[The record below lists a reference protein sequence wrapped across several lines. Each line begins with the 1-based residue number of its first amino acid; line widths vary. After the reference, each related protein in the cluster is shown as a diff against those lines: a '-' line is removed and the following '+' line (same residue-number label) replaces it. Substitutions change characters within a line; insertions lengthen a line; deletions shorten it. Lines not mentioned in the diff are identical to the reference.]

1 MFVLNDI
8 DVDKKV
14 LAVSKI
20 IDKST
25 SSETYLRQRGTLTMP
40 TKYQIEKVSITI
52 GFDLSDSSHRM
63 DFAHLAMEL
72 DEYPFVFVRSEK
84 IKSMMFTFSER
95 DNTLSDSSL
104 QIFMLEKI
112 SASISSTLKDFVTL
126 NVTLIPYNIYALVDD
141 FSFLSYN
148 TKEDGSFEL
157 SYGVDSP
164 SDSRI
169 YQDFFAKRKAAVYEK
184 VSDFISAND
193 NADIR
198 ILAPYFTTTKP
209 TEDIGAINV
218 FEIAYTDASG
228 ANPITGE
235 GDTAES
241 TNEDYKSF
249 YSGINGSDDPDS
261 YKKFMYVYWK
271 GDVFSSNPLSEN
283 AVQSIEVVRNNN
295 IVSQPIAGHPRPVV
309 QYMGKREG
317 YLSVGFISKT
327 GEHSANGELI
337 TPYTMFRA
345 LLEKYEYNLF
355 VESRFSAYNIFKIE
369 SVLTSIFDINGYVPS
384 QVFLQNN
391 SNDKVDEY
399 KAIFVES
406 FPMDLSRLSK
416 GTIEKT
422 KDNEVS
428 RQKVIELIQY
438 THNRMLSTNLVNSAL
453 GKMKY
458 SSASILWREQAD
470 DSNQN
475 DVAYSDF
482 INATPESREYEFAR
496 GFYIRILQAMKELQ
510 DVDNRVITNTGAVNT
525 YYSMGV
531 NLLTSLSP
539 INEDTTI
546 NDFVEMIPSLMQKAL
561 TNNNETQGRI
571 DRLIKNIASFVAI
584 NKDISGL
591 TSIDEQQDLEDI
603 EYTTTMGEFHKF
615 KFEAVPDLRLGEALG
630 IMDDNSYLGINDA
643 RKLTCAPFL
652 TWKPFIT
659 QTEIEMEYLRN
670 NDILDKY
677 FNEIY
682 GDGKKIEDAAKEV
695 AQGVLNIDRGEVV
708 VAPNMFQEGFNGV
721 ADAIGSAIDFI
732 TGGNEPAYDPNQASG
747 VTGNATNLIEWIG
760 ERDAGTT
767 GYAALNTVFCMK
779 TSHNLDLTKMT
790 VAAVMAKQ
798 PEWSEWSRRNQSK
811 CHKVSHATGKF
822 QAMNT
827 TLQEALNNGV
837 IKSSDLFN
845 EQTQNKFGFWAA
857 TIKGGRRSL
866 ANNFIE
872 ARNAWKAGKMSYAD
886 YSAKRNVYHNSLANE
901 WAAILKTDNTGAYSG
916 QGYVT
921 PKDMIAAMD
930 SLPLYSKKLAS
941 DAPGVAS
948 KLSVPVELSGA
959 VPTTDTTTQ
968 EATATT
974 PPKEDQKPS
983 EQISKQDAFL
993 AKYSGQIPS
1002 SNGSSIGAT
1011 TAGISPMSTGIIASP
1026 EETPEE
1032 SVVAQQLKKLGHVT
1046 EYTVFDHD
1054 INLQIQAKDGTDMF
1068 RHGFNMAFPAIK
1080 VYIVFGGSNDELSTY
1095 SPHKPNYIELNGI
1108 IDCKVVLNDT
1118 DNPVDV
1124 AYIQLANPGRVYS
1137 DEKLFWET
1145 FKPKMDFSK
1154 FNSSEEMRL
1163 LIDMMMVSP
1172 GNRIHIK
1179 SGYGND
1185 PNKLETIFN
1194 GEITVVDDSSVLTVV
1209 AEGYG
1214 RELVMQRYGVE
1225 EKLILSSNINS
1236 GTRESIAYML
1246 LEFDEIQDFGRRA
1259 KSLADAFVSGF
1270 FKLANGMSPMESG
1283 GAGSYEPEARDV
1295 ASGLGSDDSFTVLRF
1310 GSNFWETDTL
1320 KSQPLLK
1327 NIYADEITVI
1337 DGEFQWNLSNA
1348 LDINRSV
1355 KNLLVMYNHTTWDML
1370 TAIRHRHPNTVMK
1383 PMMYEN
1389 EMTLF
1394 FGIRDQCYLA
1404 NGINEGV
1411 QHDAALEISKDMYEK
1426 MKYKRYKAVSQ
1437 NFIVSTG
1444 INLIS
1449 NGMKVS
1455 SDFPTRYN
1463 IEITN
1468 AELSGIFSTSR
1479 VTDETY
1485 FKDSIILSMK
1495 LDDNLKPNAIR
1506 DENLRMNGC
1515 TSYMS
1520 AVRYGT
1526 VALTDSAKEMY
1537 DGEIT
1542 ILGNEKMKNGDMVF
1556 LNDTNRGIIGFVE
1569 VSECK
1574 HFFGSETGFVT
1585 AFRPK
1590 MFAESKG
1597 PYFTHLGKKVRYAF
1611 TKSFAG
1617 VLEKVS
1623 ANLDKSEIFSYLNM
1637 TIDQLGV
1644 VSAPVQYKWM
1654 PLHQT
1659 IANIGNN
1666 RAEDIIPAATASL
1679 VTNGF
1684 AAYLSSRAI
1693 TSVSSFVGR
1702 WARIGKITAGRFV
1715 GHTVRS
1721 VVNSFTSAT
1730 YLKLSQGVNSMLTSI
1745 GNRGVLGSMFRILAQ
1760 GAMRIFTL
1768 ALAHPVG
1775 ALAVAVFSIIA
1786 SHAIAS
1792 LERFFLTREPVIMS
1806 PVMIFGKPY
1815 IAGIN
1820 GAQSEGVLMDT
1831 IQNMI
1836 NTFKSA
1842 SKVFAFNY
1850 NAAAISGG
1858 DTLSPFDKDY
1868 VEF

>member
-104 QIFMLEKI
+104 QVFMLEKI

-126 NVTLIPYNIYALVDD
+126 NLTLIPYNIYALVDD

-157 SYGVDSP
+157 LYGVDSP

-228 ANPITGE
+228 SNPITGE

-249 YSGINGSDDPDS
+249 YSGINGSDDPDA

-317 YLSVGFISKT
+317 YLSVGFISKA

-422 KDNEVS
+422 KDNQIS
-428 RQKVIELIQY
+428 KQKVAEIIEY
-438 THNRMLSTNLVNSAL
+438 AHKRMISTGLVETTI
-453 GKMKY
+453 GKMHY
-458 SSASILWREQAD
+458 STAEILWREQMNED
-470 DSNQN
+470 KE
-475 DVAYSDF
+475 VEIVYSDF
-482 INATPESREYEFAR
+482 IHAAPGSKDDEYAR
-496 GFYIRILQAMKELQ
+496 GFYVRVLQAMKELI
-510 DVDNRVITNTGAVNT
+510 DLEDDFIAEETGSIHSPVNT
-525 YYSMGV
+525 NS
-531 NLLTSLSP
+531 
-539 INEDTTI
+539 TI
-546 NDFVEMIPSLMQKAL
+546 NSFIEMIPRLLGGGYTDDQDVKNK
-561 TNNNETQGRI
+561 T
-571 DRLIKNIASFVAI
+571 DRLIRNIASFVAV
-584 NKDISGL
+584 NKEIAGFSSL
-591 TSIDEQQDLEDI
+591 EEQQEMEDI
-603 EYTTTMGEFHKF
+603 AHMSTMGEFHKF
-615 KFEAVPDLRLGEALG
+615 KFEAASDLRLGEALG

-659 QTEIEMEYLRN
+659 QTEIEMEYLRSN
-670 NDILDKY
+670 EILDKY

-682 GDGKKIEDAAKEV
+682 GDGKRIEDAAKEV

-708 VAPNMFQEGFNGV
+708 EAPNMFQEGFNGV

-747 VTGNATNLIEWIG
+747 VTGSATNLIEWIG
-760 ERDAGTT
+760 ERDAGAT
-767 GYAALNTVFCMK
+767 GYEALNTVFCMK

-798 PEWSEWSRRNQSK
+798 PEWSEWSRRNISK
-811 CHKVSHATGKF
+811 CHHVSHAAGKF
-822 QAMNT
+822 QAMQAS
-827 TLQEALNNGV
+827 LQEAINSGV
-837 IKSSDLFN
+837 IKPGDLFD
-845 EQTQNKFGFWAA
+845 ERTQNKFGFWAA
-857 TIKGGRRSL
+857 TLKNSRRSL
-866 ANNFIE
+866 ANNFID

-886 YSAKRNVYHNSLANE
+886 YSVARNKYHNSLAYE
-901 WAAILKTDNTGAYSG
+901 WAAIEKTNGKGAYGG
-916 QGYVT
+916 QGFVK

-930 SLPLYSKKLAS
+930 TLPLYSQKLAS
-941 DAPGVAS
+941 DAPNVAS
-948 KLSVPVELSGA
+948 KLSVPVELSGK

-968 EATATT
+968 EAPATT
-974 PPKEDQKPS
+974 PPVSTDKPS

-993 AKYSGQIPS
+993 AKYRGQIPS
-1002 SNGSSIGAT
+1002 SNGSSVGAT

-1032 SVVAQQLKKLGHVT
+1032 SVVAQQLKKLGNVT

-1054 INLQIQAKDGTDMF
+1054 INLQIQAKDGTEMF

-1080 VYIVFGGSNDELSTY
+1080 VYIVFGGSNDEFASY
-1095 SPHKPNYIELNGI
+1095 SPHKPNYIELNGV

-1124 AYIQLANPGRVYS
+1124 AYLQLANPGRVYS

-1194 GEITVVDDSSVLTVV
+1194 GEITVVDDSGVLTVV

-1214 RELVMQRYGVE
+1214 RELVMQRYGIE

-1246 LEFDEIQDFGRRA
+1246 IEFDEIQDFGRRA

-1270 FKLANGMSPMESG
+1270 FKMANGRSPIEAG
-1283 GAGSYEPEARDV
+1283 GAGAYEPEARDV
-1295 ASGLGSDDSFTVLRF
+1295 ASGQGSDDSFTILRF

-1337 DGEFQWNLSNA
+1337 DGEFQWNLFNA

-1370 TAIRHRHPNTVMK
+1370 TAIRHRHPNTIMK

-1468 AELSGIFSTSR
+1468 AEIMGIFTTDR
-1479 VTDETY
+1479 FTDETY
-1485 FKDSIILSMK
+1485 FKDSTILSMK

-1506 DENLRMNGC
+1506 DEDLRMNGC

-1526 VALTDSAKEMY
+1526 VALTDSVKEMY

-1542 ILGNEKMKNGDMVF
+1542 ILGNGKMKNGDMVF

-1617 VLEKVS
+1617 VLEKVA

-1637 TIDQLGV
+1637 TIDQLGA

-1666 RAEDIIPAATASL
+1666 RGEDIIPAATASL
-1679 VTNGF
+1679 ITNGF

-1693 TSVSSFVGR
+1693 TSVSEYAGR

-1715 GHTVRS
+1715 GPTVRS

-1768 ALAHPVG
+1768 AIAHPVG

-1815 IAGIN
+1815 VAGIN

-1850 NAAAISGG
+1850 NAAGTGAS
-1858 DTLSPFDKDY
+1858 TLSPFDKDY
-1868 VEF
+1868 LEF

>member
-104 QIFMLEKI
+104 QVFMLEKI

-141 FSFLSYN
+141 FSFLSYS

-209 TEDIGAINV
+209 TEEIGAINV

-422 KDNEVS
+422 KDNQIS
-428 RQKVIELIQY
+428 KQKVAEIIEY
-438 THNRMLSTNLVNSAL
+438 AHKRMISTGLVETAI
-453 GKMKY
+453 GKMHY
-458 SSASILWREQAD
+458 STAEILWREQMNED
-470 DSNQN
+470 KE
-475 DVAYSDF
+475 VEIVYSDF
-482 INATPESREYEFAR
+482 IHAVPGSKDDEYAR
-496 GFYIRILQAMKELQ
+496 GFYVRVLQAMKELI
-510 DVDNRVITNTGAVNT
+510 DLEDDFIAEETGSIHSPVNAN
-525 YYSMGV
+525 S
-531 NLLTSLSP
+531 
-539 INEDTTI
+539 TI
-546 NDFVEMIPSLMQKAL
+546 NSFIEMIPRLLGGGYTDDPDVKNK
-561 TNNNETQGRI
+561 T
-571 DRLIKNIASFVAI
+571 DRLIRNIASFVAV
-584 NKDISGL
+584 NKEIAGFSSL
-591 TSIDEQQDLEDI
+591 EEQQEMEDI
-603 EYTTTMGEFHKF
+603 AHMSTMGEFHKF
-615 KFEAVPDLRLGEALG
+615 KFEAASDLRLGEALD

-659 QTEIEMEYLRN
+659 QAEIEMEYLRSN
-670 NDILDKY
+670 EILDKY

-682 GDGKKIEDAAKEV
+682 GDEKKIEDAAKEV
-695 AQGVLNIDRGEVV
+695 AQGVLNINRGEVV
-708 VAPNMFQEGFNGV
+708 VAPNMFQEGFNQIAG
-721 ADAIGSAIDFI
+721 AIGSAMDFI
-732 TGGNEPAYDPNQASG
+732 TGGNEPAYDPSQASG
-747 VTGNATNLIEWIG
+747 ITGNATNLIEWIG
-760 ERDAGTT
+760 ERDAGTS
-767 GYAALNTVFCMK
+767 GYEALNTVFCMK

-790 VAAVMAKQ
+790 VAEVMAKQ

-901 WAAILKTDNTGAYSG
+901 WAAILKTNNTGAYSG

-959 VPTTDTTTQ
+959 VPISDTTTK
-968 EATATT
+968 ETPATT
-974 PPKEDQKPS
+974 PPVSTDKPS
-983 EQISKQDAFL
+983 KQISQQDAFL

-1032 SVVAQQLKKLGHVT
+1032 SVVAQQLKKLGNVT

-1068 RHGFNMAFPAIK
+1068 RQGFNMAFPTIK
-1080 VYIVFGGSNDELSTY
+1080 VYIVFGGSNDELSPY

-1124 AYIQLANPGRVYS
+1124 AYLQLANPGRVYS

-1172 GNRIHIK
+1172 GNRLHIK

-1194 GEITVVDDSSVLTVV
+1194 GEITVVDDSGVLTVV

-1246 LEFDEIQDFGRRA
+1246 IEFDEIQDFGRRA

-1270 FKLANGMSPMESG
+1270 FKMANGRSPIESG
-1283 GAGSYEPEARDV
+1283 GAGSYEPEARSV
-1295 ASGLGSDDSFTVLRF
+1295 ASGQGSDDSFTILRF

-1348 LDINRSV
+1348 IDINRSV

-1444 INLIS
+1444 INLIY

-1455 SDFPTRYN
+1455 SDFPTKYN
-1463 IEITN
+1463 IEITK
-1468 AELSGIFSTSR
+1468 ADLSGIFSTSR
-1479 VTDETY
+1479 FTDETY
-1485 FKDSIILSMK
+1485 FKDSTILSMK

-1526 VALTDSAKEMY
+1526 VALTDSVKEMY

-1542 ILGNEKMKNGDMVF
+1542 VLGNEKMKNGDMVF

-1585 AFRPK
+1585 TFRPK

-1654 PLHQT
+1654 PLHQS

-1666 RAEDIIPAATASL
+1666 RVEDIIPAATASL

-1702 WARIGKITAGRFV
+1702 WARIGKITAGRFI
-1715 GHTVRS
+1715 GHTGRS

-1730 YLKLSQGVNSMLTSI
+1730 YLKLSQGVNGMLTSI

-1768 ALAHPVG
+1768 AIAHPVG

-1831 IQNMI
+1831 IENMI

-1868 VEF
+1868 MEF

>member
-157 SYGVDSP
+157 LYGIDSP

-209 TEDIGAINV
+209 TEEIGAINV

-261 YKKFMYVYWK
+261 YKKFIYVYWK

-295 IVSQPIAGHPRPVV
+295 IVSQPIAGHPRPVI

-422 KDNEVS
+422 KDNQIS
-428 RQKVIELIQY
+428 KQKVAEIIQY
-438 THNRMLSTNLVNSAL
+438 AHKRMISTGLVETAI
-453 GKMKY
+453 GKMHY
-458 SSASILWREQAD
+458 STAEILWREQMNED
-470 DSNQN
+470 KE
-475 DVAYSDF
+475 VEIVYSDF
-482 INATPESREYEFAR
+482 IHAAPGSKEDEYAR
-496 GFYIRILQAMKELQ
+496 GFYVRVLQAMKELI
-510 DVDNRVITNTGAVNT
+510 DLEDDFIAEETGSIHSPVNT
-525 YYSMGV
+525 
-531 NLLTSLSP
+531 N
-539 INEDTTI
+539 ITI
-546 NDFVEMIPSLMQKAL
+546 NSFIEMIPRLLGGGYTDDPDVKNK
-561 TNNNETQGRI
+561 T
-571 DRLIKNIASFVAI
+571 DRLIRNIASFVAV
-584 NKDISGL
+584 NKEIAGFSSL
-591 TSIDEQQDLEDI
+591 EEQQEMEDI
-603 EYTTTMGEFHKF
+603 AHMSTMGEFHKF
-615 KFEAVPDLRLGEALG
+615 KFEAASDLRLGEALG

-659 QTEIEMEYLRN
+659 QTEIEMEYLRSN
-670 NDILDKY
+670 EILDKY

-682 GDGKKIEDAAKEV
+682 GDKKKIEDAAKEV
-695 AQGVLNIDRGEVV
+695 AQGVLNINRGEVT
-708 VAPNMFQEGFNGV
+708 VAPNMFKEGFNQIAG
-721 ADAIGSAIDFI
+721 AIGSAMDFI
-732 TGGNEPAYDPNQASG
+732 TGGNEPAYDPSKASG
-747 VTGNATNLIEWIG
+747 ITGNATNLIEWIG
-760 ERDAGTT
+760 ERDAGTS

-798 PEWSEWSRRNQSK
+798 SEWSEWSRRNKSK
-811 CHKVSHATGKF
+811 CHEVSHATGKF
-822 QAMNT
+822 QAMNAS
-827 TLQEALNNGV
+827 LKEALDNGV

-857 TIKGGRRSL
+857 TIKNGRRNL
-866 ANNFIE
+866 ANSFIE
-872 ARNAWKAGKMSYAD
+872 ARNAWKAGRMSYAD
-886 YSAKRNVYHNSLANE
+886 YSVRRNKYHNSLANE
-901 WAAILKTDNTGAYSG
+901 WAALKKTNNAGAYNG
-916 QGYVT
+916 QGYVS
-921 PKDMIAAMD
+921 PKEIIAAMD
-930 SLPLYSKKLAS
+930 TLPLYSQRLAN
-941 DAPGVAS
+941 DAPNIAS
-948 KLSVPVELSGA
+948 KLSVPVELSGK
-959 VPTTDTTTQ
+959 VPTTDTTTK
-968 EATATT
+968 EEPAVI
-974 PPKEDQKPS
+974 PPKEDKKPS
-983 EQISKQDAFL
+983 KQISKQDAFL

-1002 SNGSSIGAT
+1002 SNGSAIGAT
-1011 TAGISPMSTGIIASP
+1011 TTGISPMSTGIIASP

-1032 SVVAQQLKKLGHVT
+1032 SVVAQQLKKLGSVT

-1068 RHGFNMAFPAIK
+1068 RQGFNMAFPTIK
-1080 VYIVFGGSNDELSTY
+1080 VYIVFGGSNDELSPY

-1124 AYIQLANPGRVYS
+1124 AYLQLANPGRVYS

-1194 GEITVVDDSSVLTVV
+1194 GEITAVDDSGVLTVV

-1225 EKLILSSNINS
+1225 EKLILSSNANS

-1246 LEFDEIQDFGRRA
+1246 IEFDEIQDFGRRA

-1270 FKLANGMSPMESG
+1270 FKIANGRSPIESG
-1283 GAGSYEPEARDV
+1283 GAGSYEPEARDI
-1295 ASGLGSDDSFTVLRF
+1295 ASGQGSDDSFTILRF

-1327 NIYADEITVI
+1327 NIYADEITVV

-1463 IEITN
+1463 IEITK
-1468 AELSGIFSTSR
+1468 ADPSGIFSTSR
-1479 VTDETY
+1479 FTDETY
-1485 FKDSIILSMK
+1485 FKDSTILSMK

-1506 DENLRMNGC
+1506 DENLRVNGC

-1526 VALTDSAKEMY
+1526 VALTDSVKEMY

-1597 PYFTHLGKKVRYAF
+1597 PYFTHLGRKVRYAF

-1617 VLEKVS
+1617 VLEKIS
-1623 ANLDKSEIFSYLNM
+1623 ANLDKSEVFSYLNM
-1637 TIDQLGV
+1637 TIDQLGA

-1654 PLHQT
+1654 PLHQA

-1666 RAEDIIPAATASL
+1666 RSEDIIPAATASL
-1679 VTNGF
+1679 VANGF

-1693 TSVSSFVGR
+1693 TSASSFVGR
-1702 WARIGKITAGRFV
+1702 WARIGKITAGRFA

-1730 YLKLSQGVNSMLTSI
+1730 YLKLSQGVNGMLTSI

-1831 IQNMI
+1831 IENMI

-1868 VEF
+1868 MEF

>member
-52 GFDLSDSSHRM
+52 GFDLSDGSHRM
-63 DFAHLAMEL
+63 DFAHLAMEM

-104 QIFMLEKI
+104 QVFMLEKI

-148 TKEDGSFEL
+148 TKDDGSFEL
-157 SYGVDSP
+157 SYGIDSP

-184 VSDFISAND
+184 VSDFMSAND

-198 ILAPYFTTTKP
+198 ILAPYFSTTKP
-209 TEDIGAINV
+209 VEEIGAINV

-228 ANPITGE
+228 VNPITGE

-249 YSGINGSDDPDS
+249 YSGINGSDDPDT

-295 IVSQPIAGHPRPVV
+295 IVSQPIAGNPRPVI

-317 YLSVGFISKT
+317 YLSIGFISKT

-406 FPMDLSRLSK
+406 FPMDLSRLTK
-416 GTIEKT
+416 GTIEKN
-422 KDNEVS
+422 KDNQVS
-428 RQKVIELIQY
+428 KQKVAEIIEY
-438 THNRMLSTNLVNSAL
+438 AHGRMTSTGVVETAM
-453 GKMKY
+453 GKMNY
-458 SSASILWREQAD
+458 TTAAILWREQSD
-470 DSNQN
+470 NNQETE
-475 DVAYSDF
+475 VVYSDF
-482 INATPESREYEFAR
+482 IHAAPGSKMDEFVR
-496 GFYIRILQAMKELQ
+496 GFYVRVLQAMKEFMDLE
-510 DVDNRVITNTGAVNT
+510 DDYIAEDEG
-525 YYSMGV
+525 SIH
-531 NLLTSLSP
+531 SP
-539 INEDTTI
+539 VGPNSTI
-546 NDFVEMIPSLMQKAL
+546 NSFIEQIPRLLDGGYTDDPDTRNKL
-561 TNNNETQGRI
+561 
-571 DRLIKNIASFVAI
+571 DRLIKNIASFVAV
-584 NKDISGL
+584 NKELAGFS
-591 TSIDEQQDLEDI
+591 SMEEQQQLEDI
-603 EYTTTMGEFHKF
+603 AHMSTMGEFHKF
-615 KFEAVPDLRLGEALG
+615 KFEAAADLRLGDALG
-630 IMDDNSYLGINDA
+630 IMDDNTYLGINDA

-659 QTEIEMEYLRN
+659 QTEIEMEYLRS

-682 GDGKKIEDAAKEV
+682 GDNKKIEDAAKEV
-695 AQGVLNIDRGEVV
+695 AKGVLNVDRGEAIE
-708 VAPNMFQEGFNGV
+708 APNMFKEGFNQIGN
-721 ADAIGSAIDFI
+721 AISSAVDFI

-747 VTGNATNLIEWIG
+747 AIGNATNLIEWIG
-760 ERDAGTT
+760 ERDAGAT
-767 GYAALNTVFCMK
+767 GYKALNTVFCMK

-798 PEWSEWSRRNQSK
+798 PEWSDWSRRNISK
-811 CHKVSHATGKF
+811 CHMVSHATGKF
-822 QAMNT
+822 QAMNAS
-827 TLQEALNNGV
+827 LSEAISNGI
-837 IKSSDLFN
+837 IKSTDLFD
-845 EQTQNKFGFWAA
+845 ETTQNKFGFWAA
-857 TIKGGRRSL
+857 TIKGGRRSM

-872 ARNAWKAGKMSYAD
+872 ARNAWKAGKLSYAD
-886 YSAKRNVYHNSLANE
+886 YSVKRNIYHNSLAYE
-901 WAAILKTDNTGAYSG
+901 WAAIEKTNGVGAYGG
-916 QGYVT
+916 QGYVK

-930 SLPLYSKKLAS
+930 TLPLYSQKLAAA
-941 DAPGVAS
+941 APNVAS
-948 KLSVPVELSGA
+948 KLSVPVELSGK
-959 VPTTDTTTQ
+959 VPTTDTTTP
-968 EATATT
+968 EAQTTT
-974 PPKEDQKPS
+974 PPASTDKPS
-983 EQISKQDAFL
+983 EQLSKQDAFL
-993 AKYSGQIPS
+993 AKYRGQIPS
-1002 SNGSSIGAT
+1002 SNGSPIGAT
-1011 TAGISPMSTGIIASP
+1011 TAGVSPMSTGIIASP
-1026 EETPEE
+1026 EDTPEE
-1032 SVVAQQLKKLGHVT
+1032 SVVAQQLKKLGNVT

-1054 INLQIQAKDGTDMF
+1054 INLQIQAKDGTEMF
-1068 RHGFNMAFPAIK
+1068 RHGFNMAFPVIK
-1080 VYIVFGGSNDELSTY
+1080 AYIVFGGSNDELSRY
-1095 SPHKPNYIELNGI
+1095 SPHKPNYIELNGV

-1124 AYIQLANPGRVYS
+1124 AYLQLANPGRVYS

-1172 GNRIHIK
+1172 GNRLHIK

-1194 GEITVVDDSSVLTVV
+1194 GEITVVDDSGVLTVV

-1214 RELVMQRYGVE
+1214 RELVMQRYGIE
-1225 EKLILSSNINS
+1225 EKLILSSSINS

-1246 LEFDEIQDFGRRA
+1246 IEFDEIQDFGRRA
-1259 KSLADAFVSGF
+1259 KSLADIFVSGF
-1270 FKLANGMSPMESG
+1270 FKIANGRSPIESG
-1283 GAGSYEPEARDV
+1283 GVGSHEPEARDV
-1295 ASGLGSDDSFTVLRF
+1295 ASGQGSDDSFTILRF
-1310 GSNFWETDTL
+1310 GSNFWEADTL

-1337 DGEFQWNLSNA
+1337 DGEFQWNLANA
-1348 LDINRSV
+1348 LDLNRSV

-1411 QHDAALEISKDMYEK
+1411 QHDAALEISRDMYEK

-1463 IEITN
+1463 IEISG
-1468 AELSGIFSTSR
+1468 ADLSGIFSTSR
-1479 VTDETY
+1479 FTDDLY
-1485 FKDSIILSMK
+1485 FKDSTILSMK

-1506 DENLRMNGC
+1506 DEDLRMNGC

-1526 VALTDSAKEMY
+1526 VALTNSVKEMY

-1542 ILGNEKMKNGDMVF
+1542 VLGNEKMKNGDMVF
-1556 LNDTNRGIIGFVE
+1556 LNDTNRGIIGFIE

-1585 AFRPK
+1585 SFRPK

-1617 VLEKVS
+1617 VLEKVA

-1637 TIDQLGV
+1637 TIDQLGA
-1644 VSAPVQYKWM
+1644 VSAPVQYSM
-1654 PLHQT
+1654 LPLHQT

-1679 VTNGF
+1679 ITNGF
-1684 AAYLSSRAI
+1684 AAYLSSRGIA
-1693 TSVSSFVGR
+1693 SAASYVER
-1702 WARIGKITAGRFV
+1702 WGRIGRSKVGNFI
-1715 GHTVRS
+1715 GHTAKSILR
-1721 VVNSFTSAT
+1721 NFTSAT
-1730 YLKLSQGVNSMLTSI
+1730 YLKISTGVNNMLTSI
-1745 GNRGVLGSMFRILAQ
+1745 GNRSVLGSMFRMLAL

-1786 SHAIAS
+1786 AHAIAS

-1815 IAGIN
+1815 VAGIN

-1831 IQNMI
+1831 IENMI

-1842 SKVFAFNY
+1842 SKVFALNY
-1850 NAAAISGG
+1850 NAAAVSGG
-1858 DTLSPFDKDY
+1858 GNLSPFDKDY

>member
-52 GFDLSDSSHRM
+52 GFDLSDGSHRM

-104 QIFMLEKI
+104 QVFMLEKI

-126 NVTLIPYNIYALVDD
+126 NVTLMPYNIYALVDD
-141 FSFLSYN
+141 FSFLSYT

-157 SYGVDSP
+157 LYGIDSP

-184 VSDFISAND
+184 ISDFISVND
-193 NADIR
+193 NSDIR

-209 TEDIGAINV
+209 TEEIGAINV

-228 ANPITGE
+228 TNPITGE

-241 TNEDYKSF
+241 SNEDYRSF

-261 YKKFMYVYWK
+261 YKKFIYVYWK
-271 GDVFSSNPLSEN
+271 GDIFSSNPLSEN

-295 IVSQPIAGHPRPVV
+295 IVSQPIAGHPRPVI

-317 YLSVGFISKT
+317 YLSIGFISKT

-422 KDNEVS
+422 KDNQIS
-428 RQKVIELIQY
+428 KQKVAEIIEY
-438 THNRMLSTNLVNSAL
+438 AHKRMISTGLVDTAI
-453 GKMKY
+453 GKMRY
-458 SSASILWREQAD
+458 STAEILWREQM
-470 DSNQN
+470 NN
-475 DVAYSDF
+475 DKDVEVVYHDF
-482 INATPESREYEFAR
+482 IHAAPGSKDYEYAR
-496 GFYIRILQAMKELQ
+496 GFYVRVLQAMEELI
-510 DVDNRVITNTGAVNT
+510 DIEDDFIAEETGSAHSTVNT
-525 YYSMGV
+525 NS
-531 NLLTSLSP
+531 
-539 INEDTTI
+539 TI
-546 NDFVEMIPSLMQKAL
+546 NSFIEMIPRLLGGGYTDDPDVKNK
-561 TNNNETQGRI
+561 T
-571 DRLIKNIASFVAI
+571 DRLIRNIASFVAV
-584 NKDISGL
+584 NKEVAGFS
-591 TSIDEQQDLEDI
+591 SIEEQQGLEDI
-603 EYTTTMGEFHKF
+603 AHMSTMGEFHKF
-615 KFEAVPDLRLGEALG
+615 KFEAASDLRLGEALG

-659 QTEIEMEYLRN
+659 QTEIEMEYLRSKE
-670 NDILDKY
+670 ILDKY

-682 GDGKKIEDAAKEV
+682 GDKKKIEDAAKEV
-695 AQGVLNIDRGEVV
+695 AQGVLNINRGEATVT
-708 VAPNMFQEGFNGV
+708 PNMFQEGFNQIAG
-721 ADAIGSAIDFI
+721 AIGSAMDFI
-732 TGGNEPAYDPNQASG
+732 TSGNEPSYDPNRASG

-760 ERDAGTT
+760 EKDAGTT

-790 VAAVMAKQ
+790 VAEVMAKQ
-798 PEWSEWSRRNQSK
+798 PEWSEWSRRNRSK
-811 CHKVSHATGKF
+811 CHNISHATGKF

-827 TLQEALNNGV
+827 ALQEAINSGV

-886 YSAKRNVYHNSLANE
+886 YSVKRNAYHNSLAYE
-901 WAAILKTDNTGAYSG
+901 WAAIEKTNGQGAYGG
-916 QGYVT
+916 QGYVK

-930 SLPLYSKKLAS
+930 SLPLYSKKLAG
-941 DAPGVAS
+941 DAPSVAS
-948 KLSVPVELSGA
+948 KLSVPVELSGSI
-959 VPTTDTTTQ
+959 PTTDTTTQ
-968 EATATT
+968 EPPVTT
-974 PPKEDQKPS
+974 PPVSTDKPLK
-983 EQISKQDAFL
+983 QISQQDAFL

-1002 SNGSSIGAT
+1002 SNGSSIGAA
-1011 TAGISPMSTGIIASP
+1011 TAGISPMSTGIIANP

-1032 SVVAQQLKKLGHVT
+1032 SVVAQQLKKLGNVT

-1054 INLQIQAKDGTDMF
+1054 INLQIQAKDGTNMF
-1068 RHGFNMAFPAIK
+1068 RQGFNMAFPTIK
-1080 VYIVFGGSNDELSTY
+1080 VYIVFGGSNDELSPY

-1124 AYIQLANPGRVYS
+1124 AYLQLANPGRVYS

-1145 FKPKMDFSK
+1145 FRPKMDFSK

-1246 LEFDEIQDFGRRA
+1246 IEFDEIQDFGRRA
-1259 KSLADAFVSGF
+1259 KSLVNAFVSGF
-1270 FKLANGMSPMESG
+1270 FKLANGMSPMESLG
-1283 GAGSYEPEARDV
+1283 VGSYEPEARDV
-1295 ASGLGSDDSFTVLRF
+1295 ASGQGSDDSFTILRF
-1310 GSNFWETDTL
+1310 GSNFWEADTL

-1327 NIYADEITVI
+1327 NIYADEVTVI

-1370 TAIRHRHPNTVMK
+1370 TAIRHRHPNTIMK

-1411 QHDAALEISKDMYEK
+1411 QHDAALEISKDIYEK

-1455 SDFPTRYN
+1455 SDFPTKYN
-1463 IEITN
+1463 IEITK
-1468 AELSGIFSTSR
+1468 ADLSSIFSTSR
-1479 VTDETY
+1479 FTDDTY
-1485 FKDSIILSMK
+1485 FKDSAILSMK

-1506 DENLRMNGC
+1506 DKNLRMNGC

-1526 VALTDSAKEMY
+1526 VALTDSVKEMY

-1556 LNDTNRGIIGFVE
+1556 LNDTNRGIIGFIE

-1585 AFRPK
+1585 TFRPK

-1597 PYFTHLGKKVRYAF
+1597 PYFTHLGRKVRYAF

-1654 PLHQT
+1654 PLHQA

-1666 RAEDIIPAATASL
+1666 RTEDVIPAATASL

-1684 AAYLSSRAI
+1684 SAYLSSRAI

-1702 WARIGKITAGRFV
+1702 WARIGKITEGRFV
-1715 GHTVRS
+1715 GRTAKS
-1721 VVNSFTSAT
+1721 IVNSFTSAT
-1730 YLKLSQGVNSMLTSI
+1730 YLKLSQGVNNMLTLI
-1745 GNRGVLGSMFRILAQ
+1745 GNRGVLGSMFRVLAQ

-1775 ALAVAVFSIIA
+1775 ALAVAVFSIVA
-1786 SHAIAS
+1786 AHAIAS

-1831 IQNMI
+1831 VENMI

-1850 NAAAISGG
+1850 NAAAVSGG

-1868 VEF
+1868 MEF